1 MKVFPDL
8 KYFKPGE
15 FSCGCGCGENNM
27 QPTFLWK
34 LEQAR
39 ELACIPFPITSGFR
53 CQAHNE
59 KVGGKKS
66 SDHISGRGVDIKAT
80 TGREKFLIVNAG
92 LNAGITR
99 IGVGK
104 NFVHLGDGQNN
115 PKRVL
120 WTY

>member
-1 MKVFPDL
+1 MIFPDL
-8 KYFKPGE
+8 KFFKPGE

-39 ELACIPFPITSGFR
+39 ELACIPFSINSGFR
-53 CQAHNE
+53 CQDHNE
-59 KVGGKKS
+59 KVGGKPS

-104 NFVHLGDGQNN
+104 NFIHLGDGHNN
-115 PKRVL
+115 PKLVL
-120 WTY
+120 WIY